1 MLNITTRTTLLLA
14 SAGLVA
20 ACGRDRSN
28 DNQRSAAG
36 VLDTTSFDTAV
47 LRTSGATSAT
57 GPGIHVT
64 RTDGKSVTRAMRYE
78 LTPDNFSHFLAAAE
92 SVVAVASRDS
102 VARAALQSNLT
113 DAGSTDNDAGRTW
126 LEAIGPVNVA
136 INQAGISVKDY
147 FVAGIAIAA
156 AERFMADPKA
166 APPTPSLAKNA
177 EFLRSRTVDLERLHN
192 QEALRPVV
200 VSKPLEAIGW

>member
-14 SAGLVA
+14 SATLAA

-28 DNQRSAAG
+28 DSRSSAAG
-36 VLDTTSFDTAV
+36 SLDTSAVDTAA
-47 LRTSGATSAT
+47 LRTLGATPAT

-78 LTPDNFSHFLAAAE
+78 LTPDNFSHFLAAAD

-102 VARAALQSNLT
+102 AARAALQSNLT
-113 DAGSTDNDAGRTW
+113 DAGSTDNDAGRKW
-126 LEAIGPVNVA
+126 LEAIVPVNTA

-147 FVAGIAIAA
+147 YVAGIAIAA

-166 APPTPSLAKNA
+166 APPTPSPAKNA
-177 EFLRSRTVDLERLHN
+177 EFLRPHTPHLAQPHT
-192 QEALRPVV
+192 QEGLRPVV
-200 VSKPLEAIGW
+200 VSKP

>member
-1 MLNITTRTTLLLA
+1 MLNITIRTTLLLA
-14 SAGLVA
+14 SAAFFA
-20 ACGRDRSN
+20 ACGRDRSD
-28 DNQRSAAG
+28 DNRASAAG
-36 VLDTTSFDTAV
+36 ALDTSAVDTAA
-47 LRTSGATSAT
+47 LRTSGATAAT

-78 LTPDNFSHFLAAAE
+78 LTPDNFSHFLAAAD

-102 VARAALQSNLT
+102 AARTALQSNLT
-113 DAGSTDNDAGRTW
+113 DAGSTDNDAGRKW
-126 LEAIGPVNVA
+126 LEAIAPVNAA

-156 AERFMADPKA
+156 AERFMADPKS

-177 EFLRSRTVDLERLHN
+177 EFLRSHKADLEQLHT

-200 VSKPLEAIGW
+200 ISKP

>member
-1 MLNITTRTTLLLA
+1 MLNITTRTTVLLA
-14 SAGLVA
+14 SATIFA
-20 ACGRDRSN
+20 ACGRDHSN
-28 DNQRSAAG
+28 DNRASAAG
-36 VLDTTSFDTAV
+36 ALDTSAIDTAA
-47 LRTSGATSAT
+47 LRTSGATPAT

-78 LTPDNFSHFLAAAE
+78 LTSDNFSHFLAAAD

-102 VARAALQSNLT
+102 SARAALGSNLT
-113 DAGSTDNDAGRTW
+113 DAASTDADAGRKW
-126 LEAIGPVNVA
+126 LEAIPPVNTA

-156 AERFMADPKA
+156 AERFTADPKA
-166 APPTPSLAKNA
+166 APPTPSLSKNA
-177 EFLRSRTVDLERLHN
+177 EFLRSHTADLKRLHT

-200 VSKPLEAIGW
+200 VSKP

>member
-14 SAGLVA
+14 FATVIA

-28 DNQRSAAG
+28 DNRASAAG
-36 VLDTTSFDTAV
+36 ALDTSAADTAA
-47 LRTSGATSAT
+47 LRTLGATPAT

-64 RTDGKSVTRAMRYE
+64 RTDGKSVTRSMRYE
-78 LTPDNFSHFLAAAE
+78 LTPDNFSHFLAAAD

-102 VARAALQSNLT
+102 AARAALQSNLT
-113 DAGSTDNDAGRTW
+113 DAGSTDNDAGRKW
-126 LEAIGPVNVA
+126 LESNAPVNTA

-177 EFLRSRTVDLERLHN
+177 EFLRSHKADLEQLHT
-192 QEALRPVV
+192 QEGLRPVV
-200 VSKPLEAIGW
+200 ISKP

>member
-1 MLNITTRTTLLLA
+1 MLNIMSRTTLLLA
-14 SAGLVA
+14 SAMCFA

-28 DNQRSAAG
+28 DTRASAAG
-36 VLDTTSFDTAV
+36 ALDTSTTDTAAM
-47 LRTSGATSAT
+47 RTSGATPAA

-78 LTPDNFSHFLAAAE
+78 LTPDNFSHFLAAAD

-102 VARAALQSNLT
+102 AARPALQSNLT
-113 DAGSTDNDAGRTW
+113 DAGSTDNDAGRKW

-136 INQAGISVKDY
+136 INQAGMSVKDY

-156 AERFMADPKA
+156 AERFTADPKA
-166 APPTPSLAKNA
+166 APPTPSLSKNA
-177 EFLRSRTVDLERLHN
+177 EFLRAHAAELERLHN
-192 QEALRPVV
+192 EEGLRPVII
-200 VSKPLEAIGW
+200 SKP

>member
-14 SAGLVA
+14 SATLAA

-28 DNQRSAAG
+28 DSRSSAAG
-36 VLDTTSFDTAV
+36 SLDTSAVDTAA
-47 LRTSGATSAT
+47 LRTLGATPAT

-78 LTPDNFSHFLAAAE
+78 LTSDNFSHFLAAAD

-102 VARAALQSNLT
+102 SARAALGSNLT
-113 DAGSTDNDAGRTW
+113 DAASTDADAGRKW
-126 LEAIGPVNVA
+126 LEAIPPVNTA

-156 AERFMADPKA
+156 AERFTADPKA
-166 APPTPSLAKNA
+166 APPTPSLSKNA
-177 EFLRSRTVDLERLHN
+177 EFLRSHTADLKRLHT

-200 VSKPLEAIGW
+200 VSKP

>member
-14 SAGLVA
+14 ATALFS

-28 DNQRSAAG
+28 DNRASAGGALDTAAG
-36 VLDTTSFDTAV
+36 DTAS
-47 LRTSGATSAT
+47 LRTSGATPAT

-78 LTPDNFSHFLAAAE
+78 LTSDNFSHFLAAAD

-102 VARAALQSNLT
+102 AARAALQSNLT
-113 DAGSTDNDAGRTW
+113 DAGSTDNDAGRKW
-126 LEAIGPVNVA
+126 LESIAPVNNA

-156 AERFMADPKA
+156 AERFTADPKA
-166 APPTPSLAKNA
+166 APPTPSLTKNA
-177 EFLRSRTVDLERLHN
+177 EFLRSHAADLERLHT

-200 VSKPLEAIGW
+200 VSKP

>member
-14 SAGLVA
+14 ATTLFS

-28 DNQRSAAG
+28 DNRASAGGALDTAAG
-36 VLDTTSFDTAV
+36 DTAS
-47 LRTSGATSAT
+47 LRTSGATPAT

-78 LTPDNFSHFLAAAE
+78 LTSNNFSHFLAAAD

-102 VARAALQSNLT
+102 AARAALQSNLT
-113 DAGSTDNDAGRTW
+113 DAGSTDNDAGQKW
-126 LEAIGPVNVA
+126 LESIAPVNNA

-156 AERFMADPKA
+156 AERFTADPKA
-166 APPTPSLAKNA
+166 APPTPSLTKNA
-177 EFLRSRTVDLERLHN
+177 EFLRSHAADLERLHT

-200 VSKPLEAIGW
+200 VSKP

>member
-14 SAGLVA
+14 ATTLFS

-28 DNQRSAAG
+28 DNRASAGGALDTAAG
-36 VLDTTSFDTAV
+36 DTAS
-47 LRTSGATSAT
+47 LRTSGATPAT

-78 LTPDNFSHFLAAAE
+78 LTSDNFSHFLAAAD

-102 VARAALQSNLT
+102 AARAALQSNLT
-113 DAGSTDNDAGRTW
+113 DAGSTDNDAGQKW
-126 LEAIGPVNVA
+126 LESIAPVNNA

-156 AERFMADPKA
+156 AERFTADPKA
-166 APPTPSLAKNA
+166 APPTPSLTKNA
-177 EFLRSRTVDLERLHN
+177 EFLRSHAADLERLHT

-200 VSKPLEAIGW
+200 VSKP

>member
-14 SAGLVA
+14 FATVIA

-28 DNQRSAAG
+28 DNRASAAG
-36 VLDTTSFDTAV
+36 ALDTSAADTAA
-47 LRTSGATSAT
+47 LRTLGATPAT

-64 RTDGKSVTRAMRYE
+64 RTDGKSVTRSMRYE
-78 LTPDNFSHFLAAAE
+78 LTPDNFSHFLAAAD

-102 VARAALQSNLT
+102 AARAALQSNLT
-113 DAGSTDNDAGRTW
+113 DAGSTDNDAGRKW
-126 LEAIGPVNVA
+126 LESIAPVNTA

-177 EFLRSRTVDLERLHN
+177 EFLRSHKADLEQLHT
-192 QEALRPVV
+192 QEGLRPVV
-200 VSKPLEAIGW
+200 ISKP

>member
-14 SAGLVA
+14 ATTLFS

-28 DNQRSAAG
+28 DNRASAGGALDTAAG
-36 VLDTTSFDTAV
+36 DTAS
-47 LRTSGATSAT
+47 LRTSGATPAT

-78 LTPDNFSHFLAAAE
+78 LTSDNFSHFLAAAD

-102 VARAALQSNLT
+102 AARAALQSNLT
-113 DAGSTDNDAGRTW
+113 DAGSTDNDAGQKW
-126 LEAIGPVNVA
+126 LESIAPVNNA

-156 AERFMADPKA
+156 AERFTADPKA

-177 EFLRSRTVDLERLHN
+177 EFLRSHAADLQRLHT

-200 VSKPLEAIGW
+200 VSKP

>member
-14 SAGLVA
+14 SAMCFA

-28 DNQRSAAG
+28 DNQASAAG
-36 VLDTTSFDTAV
+36 AVDTTTIDTAA
-47 LRTSGATSAT
+47 LTTLGATPAT

-78 LTPDNFSHFLAAAE
+78 LTSDNFSHFLAAAD

-102 VARAALQSNLT
+102 AARAALQSNLT
-113 DAGSTDNDAGRTW
+113 DAGSTDNDAGRKW
-126 LEAIGPVNVA
+126 LEANAPVNTA

-177 EFLRSRTVDLERLHN
+177 EFLRSHASDLQQLHA
-192 QEALRPVV
+192 QETFHPIVI
-200 VSKPLEAIGW
+200 SKP

>member
-14 SAGLVA
+14 FTVIA

-28 DNQRSAAG
+28 DNRASAAG
-36 VLDTTSFDTAV
+36 ALDTSAADTAA
-47 LRTSGATSAT
+47 LRTLGATPAT

-64 RTDGKSVTRAMRYE
+64 RTDGKSVTRSMRYE
-78 LTPDNFSHFLAAAE
+78 LTPDNFSHFLAAAD

-102 VARAALQSNLT
+102 AARAALQSNLT
-113 DAGSTDNDAGRTW
+113 DAGSTDNDAGRKW
-126 LEAIGPVNVA
+126 LESNAPVNTA

-177 EFLRSRTVDLERLHN
+177 EFLRSHKADLEQLHT
-192 QEALRPVV
+192 QEGLRPVV
-200 VSKPLEAIGW
+200 ISKP

>member
-14 SAGLVA
+14 SAALLG
-20 ACGRDRSN
+20 ACGRDRSK
-28 DNQRSAAG
+28 DIDASAAG
-36 VLDTTSFDTAV
+36 ALDTTGVDTAA
-47 LRTSGATSAT
+47 LRTSGATPAT

-64 RTDGKSVTRAMRYE
+64 RTDGKSVTRSMRYE
-78 LTPDNFSHFLAAAE
+78 LTPDNFSHFLAAAD

-102 VARAALQSNLT
+102 AARAALQSNLT
-113 DAGSTDNDAGRTW
+113 DAGSTDNDAGRKW
-126 LEAIGPVNVA
+126 LEAIGPVNTA

-156 AERFMADPKA
+156 AERFMADPKS
-166 APPTPSLAKNA
+166 APPTPSLSKNA
-177 EFLRSRTVDLERLHN
+177 EFLRTHTADLQRLHN

-200 VSKPLEAIGW
+200 ITRP

>member
-14 SAGLVA
+14 SATLAA

-28 DNQRSAAG
+28 DSRSSAAG
-36 VLDTTSFDTAV
+36 SLDTSAVDTAA
-47 LRTSGATSAT
+47 LRTLGATPAT

-78 LTPDNFSHFLAAAE
+78 LTPDNFSHFLAAAD

-102 VARAALQSNLT
+102 AARAALQSNLT
-113 DAGSTDNDAGRTW
+113 DAGSTDNDAGRKW
-126 LEAIGPVNVA
+126 LEAIVPVNTA

-147 FVAGIAIAA
+147 YVAGIAIAA

-177 EFLRSRTVDLERLHN
+177 EFLRSHTADLEQLHT
-192 QEALRPVV
+192 QEGLRPVV
-200 VSKPLEAIGW
+200 VSKP

>member
-14 SAGLVA
+14 FTVIA

-28 DNQRSAAG
+28 DNRASAAG
-36 VLDTTSFDTAV
+36 ALDTSAADTAA
-47 LRTSGATSAT
+47 LRTLGATPAT

-64 RTDGKSVTRAMRYE
+64 RTDGKSVTRSMRYE
-78 LTPDNFSHFLAAAE
+78 LTPDNFSHFLAAAD

-102 VARAALQSNLT
+102 AARAALQSNLT
-113 DAGSTDNDAGRTW
+113 DAGSTDNDAGRKW
-126 LEAIGPVNVA
+126 LESIAPVNTA

-177 EFLRSRTVDLERLHN
+177 EFLRSHKADLEQLHT
-192 QEALRPVV
+192 QEGLRPVV
-200 VSKPLEAIGW
+200 ISKP

>member
-14 SAGLVA
+14 CATFIA

-28 DNQRSAAG
+28 DNRASAAG
-36 VLDTTSFDTAV
+36 ALDTSGVDTAT
-47 LRTSGATSAT
+47 LRTSGATPAT

-64 RTDGKSVTRAMRYE
+64 RTDGKSVTRSMRYE
-78 LTPDNFSHFLAAAE
+78 LTPDNFSHFLAAAD

-102 VARAALQSNLT
+102 AARAALQSNLT
-113 DAGSTDNDAGRTW
+113 DAGSTDNDAGRKW
-126 LEAIGPVNVA
+126 LEAIAPVNTA

-156 AERFMADPKA
+156 AERFIADPKA

-177 EFLRSRTVDLERLHN
+177 EFLRSHKADLEQLHT
-192 QEALRPVV
+192 QEGLRPVV
-200 VSKPLEAIGW
+200 ISKP

>member
-14 SAGLVA
+14 SAAFFA
-20 ACGRDRSN
+20 ACGRDHSN
-28 DNQRSAAG
+28 DNRASAAG
-36 VLDTTSFDTAV
+36 ALDTSALDTAAM
-47 LRTSGATSAT
+47 RTSGATPAT

-78 LTPDNFSHFLAAAE
+78 LTPDNFSHFLAAAD
-92 SVVAVASRDS
+92 SVVAVATRDS
-102 VARAALQSNLT
+102 SARAALQSNLT
-113 DAGSTDNDAGRTW
+113 DAGSTDNDAGQKW
-126 LEAIGPVNVA
+126 LEANAPVNTA

-156 AERFMADPKA
+156 AERFTADPKA

-177 EFLRSRTVDLERLHN
+177 EFLRSHTADLARLHT

-200 VSKPLEAIGW
+200 VSKP

>member
-14 SAGLVA
+14 AATLSA
-20 ACGRDRSN
+20 ACGRDRSS
-28 DNQRSAAG
+28 RGSASGA
-36 VLDTTSFDTAV
+36 VDTSALDTAA
-47 LRTSGATSAT
+47 LRTSGATPAT

-78 LTPDNFSHFLAAAE
+78 LTSDNFSHFLAAAD
-92 SVVAVASRDS
+92 SVVAVATRDS
-102 VARAALQSNLT
+102 AARAALQSNLT
-113 DAGSTDNDAGRTW
+113 DAGSTDADAGRKW
-126 LEAIGPVNVA
+126 LEAIAPANTA

-156 AERFMADPKA
+156 AERFIGDPKS

-177 EFLRSRTVDLERLHN
+177 EFLRSHTAELQRLHT
-192 QEALRPVV
+192 QETFTPVV
-200 VSKPLEAIGW
+200 ISKP